1 MKPKATTSTEPPPVG
16 VRRRFRAFW
25 GTLRFCRRCALIAFA
40 LLLLVFLVLN
50 QLGLPDFAKGP
61 LLDQLRSRGADLDFS
76 RMRVRL
82 GRGIV
87 VEQVNLRRTGEVVGE
102 QVFVTQLQLKLRWSD
117 LVSFRVPTITAVTV
131 HGGRLKIPFETG
143 DGQRPYVFSVEEVD
157 GRLKFDSETHWILD
171 RFDAKCHGGRLNLT
185 GDVVL
190 KPPGSST
197 NRTGS
202 DSAWRPVVF
211 QIGRTLEAMK
221 FRGTPLLDVSAHV
234 DLVHPSDSTGR
245 IQLTADGVESGAMLS
260 ESIRLD
266 GSLGAV
272 PESERTAMSAMRAE
286 VHLALTGVRA
296 PQGDARSFALTAQAD
311 LTRDRLE
318 PVKAHWDLKLARP
331 NTRWAGARLLEAKGD
346 FRPMDGTTNRF
357 LHHAVVSASGLT
369 NQWGALGEVR
379 FEARVPD
386 QLHVI
391 PDVSQ
396 PMSLEWSVSANQGR
410 GSGGVVEHAEVS
422 GVVRHEARTTEVNP
436 PLAWSLNRLADW
448 TWDASLKSRGISH
461 SKVQVDSVALETRWR
476 DGVLTVTNL
485 SVGAYDGRARVNLQ
499 VDARTREVRARAET
513 LLDLKAL
520 APALGPETERWL
532 GQFGWSHEQPP
543 AAQAEALL
551 RLPAGTNGPV
561 NWGEEL
567 ISNLQLAGLA
577 TVTNGSYRGVAAKF
591 ASVPFSHTNRVW
603 RVLGARVER
612 PEGQVEF
619 DFTEW
624 SAVRDY
630 HFRLKTSV
638 DPAGVSSL
646 FGASAAEALKQNARF
661 TEPPKV
667 ELDLWG
673 RWREPERTGV
683 AGRISARRFH
693 VRGQDVDEFD
703 AAYVGFTNGWLR
715 VKDARVRQ
723 GEAKAILPLVEFD
736 IPGRRLYFTNAL
748 STLSPRNVTRAIGP
762 KTARALEPFEFA
774 VNPTVV
780 VNGVIPTQDDV
791 DEADVRFETLAD
803 RFHWWR
809 LSATNLAATVWWRG
823 QSLVVTNLDSGF
835 HGGRLTGNLVVDF
848 TEPGDSVFRFDSV
861 VSEVQLKSLLAEV
874 VSATNRIEG
883 IIGGR
888 LTVREAHSRTNGP
901 WQGSGIARMRDGFLW
916 DLPLFGGLSS
926 TLDRIA
932 PGVAQS
938 RFSSGSATFTIT
950 NRTLRSQDL
959 EFRSPSMRLLATG
972 TVDFDSRLEAL
983 MHAEILR
990 DVPVLGPLVS
1000 LALSPV
1006 SRLFEYDVRGTLG
1019 KPVMSMAHVPGVLM
1033 APLRPI
1039 QTFKSLLPG
1048 DTNKPAGTESPP
1060 DPKASPPS
1068 SPASNPA
1075 PGSTPTK

>member
-1 MKPKATTSTEPPPVG
+1 MKPKATTTTEPPPVG

-25 GTLRFCRRCALIAFA
+25 GTLRWGRRCALTGFAF
-40 LLLLVFLVLN
+40 LLLVFLVLN

-87 VEQVNLRRTGEVVGE
+87 VEQVNLRRTGELVGE

-131 HGGRLKIPFETG
+131 RGGRLKIPFETG
-143 DGQRPYVFSVEEVD
+143 AGQRPYVFSVDEVD
-157 GRLKFDSETHWILD
+157 GRLQFDTETHWILD
-171 RFDAKCHGGRLNLT
+171 RFDAKCHGGRLKLT

-197 NRTGS
+197 NRTKT

-221 FRGTPLLDVSAHV
+221 FRGIPLLDVSAHV

-245 IQLTADGVESGAMLS
+245 IQLTADGVESGSMVS

-266 GSLGAV
+266 GFLGAV

-286 VHLALTGVRA
+286 VHVALAGVRA
-296 PQGDARSFALTAQAD
+296 PQGDARSFALTARAD

-331 NTRWAGARLLEAKGD
+331 NSRWAGARLLEAKGD
-346 FRPMDGTTNRF
+346 FRPMDGTTNVF
-357 LHHAVVSASGLT
+357 FHHTVVSASGLT

-386 QLHVI
+386 QPHVI

-396 PMSLEWSVSANQGR
+396 PMSLEWSLSAHQGR

-422 GVVRHEARTTEVNP
+422 GVARHEARTAEATP

-448 TWDASLKSRGISH
+448 TWDASLKGRGLSS
-461 SKVQVDSVALETRWR
+461 SKLQLDSVSLETRWR
-476 DGVLTVTNL
+476 DGLLTVTNL
-485 SVGAYDGRARVNLQ
+485 SLGAYDGRARVNLLL
-499 VDARTREVRARAET
+499 DARTREVRAQAET
-513 LLDLKAL
+513 LIDLKVFG
-520 APALGPETERWL
+520 PVLGPETERWL

-543 AAQAEALL
+543 AARAEASV

-561 NWGEEL
+561 NWNQEL
-567 ISNLQLAGLA
+567 VSNLHLAGWA

-603 RVLGARVER
+603 RVLGAHVER
-612 PEGQVEF
+612 PEGEVDF

-646 FGASAAEALKQNARF
+646 FGASAAEALKQNVSF

-673 RWREPERTGV
+673 RWHDPERTGL
-683 AGRISARRFH
+683 AGRISARRFE
-693 VRGQDVDEFD
+693 VRGQAVDDFD
-703 AAYVGFTNGWLR
+703 AAYLGFTNGWLR
-715 VKDARVRQ
+715 VKDAKVRQ
-723 GEAKAILPLVEFD
+723 GDGSAILPLVEYD

-748 STLSPRNVTRAIGP
+748 STLSPRNVVRAIGP
-762 KTARALEPFEFA
+762 KTARSLEPYEFA

-791 DEADVRFETLAD
+791 AGADVRFETLAD

-848 TEPGDSVFRFDSV
+848 TDPGDSVFRFDSV
-861 VSEVQLKSLLAEV
+861 VSEVQLRSLLAEV

-1048 DTNKPAGTESPP
+1048 DTNKPAGTESSP
-1060 DPKASPPS
+1060 DTKASPPS
-1068 SPASNPA
+1068 SPAPNPA
-1075 PGSTPTK
+1075 PGSTPNK